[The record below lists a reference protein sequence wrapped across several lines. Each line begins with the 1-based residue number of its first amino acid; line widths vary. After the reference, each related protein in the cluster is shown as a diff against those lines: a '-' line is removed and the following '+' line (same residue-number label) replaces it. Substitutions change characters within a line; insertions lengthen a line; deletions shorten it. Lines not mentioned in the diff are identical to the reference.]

1 MNPSP
6 QELQIEAFVAK
17 YSPDV
22 AAQLR
27 GARARLRSFFP
38 HGFEL
43 VFDNYNA
50 LVFGFSPTARSQ
62 DAFISVAG
70 YPRWVTLFFLHGAQL
85 HDPKGLLE
93 GDGKQVRSIRLK
105 TPEDINKTEVEAIIV
120 QAIRP
125 HQSALQAAPPLTTT
139 IKMVVAKQRPR
150 RPAPKAAAVH
160 VSPSPMQQRVGK

>member
-17 YSPDV
+17 YSPGI

-27 GARARLRSFFP
+27 DARTRLRVFFP
-38 HGFEL
+38 QGFEL

-50 LVFGFSPTARSQ
+50 LVFGISPTARSQ

-85 HDPKGLLE
+85 HDPRGLLE
-93 GDGKQVRSIRLK
+93 GEGKQVRNIRLK
-105 TPEDINKTEVEAIIV
+105 SAEDINQTDVQAIIM

-125 HQSALQAAPPLTTT
+125 HQSALQTAPPLTTT

-150 RPAPKAAAVH
+150 RPTPKASTAD
-160 VSPSPMQQRVGK
+160 VSPSRKQLRLRK